1 MNYYSTIVK
10 NKIES
15 DLIFLRDFRYGNLI
29 SEEVIVQGP
38 NCIVVKYSV
47 HSSSNIKY
55 ELIYFNLKEK
65 NSDRTI
71 SLEEVDSIFILTA
84 EEYVDYL
91 KKKLRSDESGIN
103 KDGYW
108 YVITGDEGWMDFHD
122 GQYVIS
128 SYGFMRPDDI
138 MNELCHEQVTNHSE
152 DIKSYNRATN
162 TWNVIH
168 GATT

>member
-1 MNYYSTIVK
+1 MNHYSKIVK
-10 NKIES
+10 NQIES
-15 DLIFLRDFRYGNLI
+15 NLILLREFKYGNLF
-29 SEEVIVQGP
+29 SENLIVQGP
-38 NCIVVKYSV
+38 KSIGVNYRIDSV
-47 HSSSNIKY
+47 YVEY
-55 ELIYFNLKEK
+55 ELIYFNSEEDSAQTILLK
-65 NSDRTI
+65 
-71 SLEEVDSIFILTA
+71 EVDSIFILTA

-91 KKKLRSDESGIN
+91 HNRLRSDESGIN

-108 YVITGDEGWMDFHD
+108 YVLTGDEGWMDFHD

-128 SYGFMRPDDI
+128 SYGYMRPDDI